1 MDSYFNRARHVVFN
15 YVRDRLE
22 KTDTTVENFTLDDVY
37 VVWGCKTLQNSKA
50 LVSTT
55 IPDGMYYEVTYDG
68 NNECFY
74 LDAYKKF
81 ENVKIEEIS
90 FVPQKG

>member
-1 MDSYFNRARHVVFN
+1 MERARGVVFD

-22 KTDTTVENFTLDDVY
+22 KTDTTVDHFTVDDVY
-37 VVWGCKTLQNSKA
+37 VVWGCKTLQNSKC

-68 NNECFY
+68 NKSCFY

-81 ENVKIEEIS
+81 ENVKIEDE
-90 FVPQKG
+90 FAPQKG